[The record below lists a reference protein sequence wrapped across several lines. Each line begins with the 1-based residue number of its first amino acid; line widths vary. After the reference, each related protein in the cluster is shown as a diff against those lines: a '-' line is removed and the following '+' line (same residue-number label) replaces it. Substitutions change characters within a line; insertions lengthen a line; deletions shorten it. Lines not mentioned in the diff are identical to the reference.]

1 MKDILVP
8 IAPGELIDKLTILQ
22 LKSENITDPVKLANV
37 KHEYTVLK
45 AVADAHIPASAKMTA
60 LWQKLYAINAD
71 LWVIEDDIR
80 AFEGRGDFGAGFV
93 ALARAVYW
101 SNQWLRILIV
111 QRRRAAVRVLAT
123 RWPIRKGRLILSPLP
138 KVLRK

>member
-80 AFEGRGDFGAGFV
+80 AFEGRGDFGTGFV
-93 ALARAVYW
+93 ALARAVYVT
-101 SNQWLRILIV
+101 NDQ
-111 QRRRAAVRVLAT
+111 RAAVKKEMNLLLGSV
-123 RWPIRKGRLILSPLP
+123 IVEEKSYYSPTENT
-138 KVLRK
+138 

>member
-93 ALARAVYW
+93 ALARAVYVT
-101 SNQWLRILIV
+101 NDQ
-111 QRRRAAVRVLAT
+111 RAAVKKEMNLLLGSAIVEE
-123 RWPIRKGRLILSPLP
+123 KSYYSPTENT
-138 KVLRK
+138 